1 MTGKPV
7 FAASEREKVLFPD
20 PAIPVT
26 RMRRPIPKDASLIG
40 RDESAVARVAY
51 GEGDADPLGSADPD
65 PLASG
70 DPESDGDA
78 DGDALSEAEGTGMD
92 GTGRGVGSGTKRD
105 GISRKLRTKIAT
117 KITRTAM
124 SHGRARRSLRV
135 GREPR

>member
-1 MTGKPV
+1 MAGLR
-7 FAASEREKVLFPD
+7 FRGANADRY
-20 PAIPVT
+20 
-26 RMRRPIPKDASLIG
+26 G
-40 RDESAVARVAY
+40 RYESATLGIAY
-51 GEGDADPLGSADPD
+51 GDAEGEADPD
-65 PLASG
+65 ALASG
-70 DPESDGDA
+70 DPESDGET
-78 DGDALSEAEGTGMD
+78 DGDALSELDGTGMD